1 MAEFH
6 IYLYVKLTGGNLSF
20 FVGRVGVVYGSCRS
34 WGLEVILKGW

>member
-20 FVGRVGVVYGSCRS
+20 FFFLLGRWVLCKEVVGVGDRR
-34 WGLEVILKGW
+34 